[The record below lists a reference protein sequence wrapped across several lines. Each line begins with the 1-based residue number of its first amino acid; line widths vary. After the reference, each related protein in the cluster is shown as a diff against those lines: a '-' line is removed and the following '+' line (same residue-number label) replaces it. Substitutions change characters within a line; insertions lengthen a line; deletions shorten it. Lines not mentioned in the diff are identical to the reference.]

1 MLTVRNAS
9 LLRTLR
15 RIQFIMPLTI
25 EEFLRLA
32 AQKLE
37 AISPSPR
44 LDAEVLAMHVCG
56 LDRSALITR
65 AHAELEAA
73 QQKEL
78 DYLLAR
84 RQRGE
89 PIAYLTGTREF
100 WSMALNVSPATLI
113 PRPETELLV
122 EKALVL
128 IPPEAAWIIA
138 DLGTGTG
145 AVALAVAKER
155 PRCRVIAT
163 DFLPAALNVARSNVK
178 KFGLTNVE
186 LRQGDWFIPLAGEK
200 LDMLVSNPPYVC
212 ANDPHLQQGDVRFE
226 PMSALASGADGLDA
240 IRQIAAQAQQYLK
253 PGGWLLLEH
262 GFDQADAVAGLLR
275 QQGYRDIVSYRD
287 LSGNYRV
294 TECRR

>member
-1 MLTVRNAS
+1 
-9 LLRTLR
+9 
-15 RIQFIMPLTI
+15 MPLTI
-25 EEFLRLA
+25 EKFLRFA
-32 AQKLE
+32 TQKLE
-37 AISPSPR
+37 ATSPSPR
-44 LDAEVLAMHVCG
+44 LDAEVLAMHICG

-65 AHAELEAA
+65 AHAELETA
-73 QQKEL
+73 QLKEL
-78 DYLLAR
+78 DYLLAL

-122 EKALVL
+122 EKALAL
-128 IPPEAAWIIA
+128 IPLEAAWIVA

-145 AVALAVAKER
+145 AVAIAVAKER

-200 LDMLVSNPPYVC
+200 LDMIVSNPPYVC

-226 PMSALASGADGLDA
+226 PMSALASGADGLNA
-240 IRQIAAQAQQYLK
+240 IHQIAAQAQQYLK

-275 QQGYRDIVSYRD
+275 QKGYRDIVSHRD
-287 LSGNYRV
+287 LSGNHRV

>member
-122 EKALVL
+122 EKALAL
-128 IPPEAAWIIA
+128 IPPETAWIIA

>member
-1 MLTVRNAS
+1 
-9 LLRTLR
+9 
-15 RIQFIMPLTI
+15 MPLTI

-78 DYLLAR
+78 DYLLAL

-122 EKALVL
+122 EKALAL
-128 IPPEAAWIIA
+128 IPAEAAWIIA

-178 KFGLTNVE
+178 KFALTNVE

-200 LDMLVSNPPYVC
+200 LDMIVSNPPYVC

-240 IRQIAAQAQQYLK
+240 IRQITAQAQQYLK

>member
-1 MLTVRNAS
+1 
-9 LLRTLR
+9 
-15 RIQFIMPLTI
+15 MPLTI
-25 EEFLRLA
+25 EEFLRFA
-32 AQKLE
+32 TQELE

-56 LDRSALITR
+56 LDRSGLITR
-65 AHAELEAA
+65 AHDMLEAA

-122 EKALVL
+122 ERALEL
-128 IPPEAAWIIA
+128 IPPDTAWTIA

-145 AVALAVAKER
+145 AVALAVAEER

-163 DFLPAALNVARSNVK
+163 DVSPSALNVARSNVK
-178 KFGLTNVE
+178 KFDLTNVE
-186 LRQGDWFIPLAGEK
+186 LRQGDWFVPLAGEK
-200 LDMLVSNPPYVC
+200 LDMIVSNPPYVC
-212 ANDPHLQQGDVRFE
+212 ANDPHLQHGDVRFE
-226 PMSALASGADGLDA
+226 PASALASGADGLDA
-240 IRQIAAQAQQYLK
+240 IRHIASQAPQHLK
-253 PGGWLLLEH
+253 TGGHLLLEH

-275 QQGYRDIVSYRD
+275 QQGYRDIVSHRD
-287 LSGNYRV
+287 LSGNNRV